1 MTEFLGNIKGSNGT
15 YHKISKG
22 SDGVVYCDCWAWKK
36 NKTCKHLDEWYHQT
50 PKKRKQLRQ
59 VVMMFKIGDRVIYKA
74 RGWTGTL
81 TDVSEVPI

>member
-50 PKKRKQLRQ
+50 PKKRKQPNAVREAIEQAVRDL
-59 VVMMFKIGDRVIYKA
+59 
-74 RGWTGTL
+74 
-81 TDVSEVPI
+81 S